1 MSQSAK
7 ITLLRAKLAGSNHV
21 LDIVAWLTSI
31 RAMAGRLSVSQVVG
45 SAVTARARFF
55 GAVCARIYRW
65 CHMSQRQR
73 PDSSGPELQAAPTF
87 KSHALFCCGAGCGVS
102 PGGSA

>member
-21 LDIVAWLTSI
+21 LDIVAWLASI

-45 SAVTARARFF
+45 SAVTARARF
-55 GAVCARIYRW
+55 
-65 CHMSQRQR
+65 
-73 PDSSGPELQAAPTF
+73 
-87 KSHALFCCGAGCGVS
+87 KSHALSRKASVVVVVVRS
-102 PGGSA
+102 RGSA